1 MRSRL
6 LMLLAAVIWG
16 GGFVAQSFGA
26 TTIGPYAFNMFRFII
41 GTVAITPLLFLVRDS
56 RPVMKPSM
64 PLWTAAAL
72 VGLMVFFG
80 MTFQQMAMA
89 YTTVGK
95 AAFITGLYMVM
106 VPILG
111 FFFGEKL
118 SVLALIGVI
127 VAVVGSALLTLKGS
141 ADGLSLEY
149 GDILLFA
156 NTIFWAAQILMLS
169 RFAPCYP
176 AIRFTWIQLIWS
188 AVFASFSF
196 FLFETV
202 TWDMIWESRY
212 SLIYIGAF
220 STALGFTL
228 QLVGQK
234 HVPPTESSLILS
246 LEMVFGALLGWIILG
261 ELMNVK
267 EFIGVVLIA
276 GGVLLAQIPVS
287 AKYMIDPAR
296 KR

>member
-1 MRSRL
+1 MKARL
-6 LMLLAAVIWG
+6 LMLLAAMIWG
-16 GGFVAQSFGA
+16 GGFVAQSVGA
-26 TTIGPYAFNMFRFII
+26 TTIGPYAFNVFRFVI
-41 GTVAITPLLFLVRDS
+41 GAIAMSPLLFLIRDS
-56 RPVMKPSM
+56 KPVMKPTK
-64 PLWTAAAL
+64 PLWMAAAMT
-72 VGLMVFFG
+72 GLMVFFG

-118 SVLALIGVI
+118 SILALIGVV

-141 ADGLSLEY
+141 VDGFSLEY

-176 AIRFTWIQLIWS
+176 AIRFTFVQMLWS
-188 AVFASFSF
+188 AVFASISF

-212 SLIYIGAF
+212 SLLYIGAL

-228 QLVGQK
+228 QLLGQK
-234 HVPPTESSLILS
+234 DVPPTESSLILS
-246 LEMVFGALLGWIILG
+246 LEMVFGAVLGWLILG
-261 ELMNVK
+261 EVLSMK
-267 EFIGVVLIA
+267 EFLGVVLIA
-276 GGVLLAQIPVS
+276 AGVLFAQIPVS
-287 AKYMIDPAR
+287 SKYMIDPAR